1 MHSHSKHILSLVAGI
16 AIAGAILGGTA
27 LAGNTVRIDSK
38 VTMSDRPPA
47 FHGKV
52 VSDNRACEQGRR
64 VKLFNKLIGPDE
76 LLGSD
81 RTNNA
86 GRWVVALDPLS
97 SGAYYAKVIRR
108 SEGAAGTTFI
118 CKADISRTLIV
129 D

>member
-1 MHSHSKHILSLVAGI
+1 MHGTSKYVLALVAGI
-16 AIAGAILGGTA
+16 AIAGAIVGGTA

-38 VTMSDRPPA
+38 VSMSDRPPA

-52 VSDNRACEQGRR
+52 TSENQACEQGRR
-64 VKLFNKLIGPDE
+64 VRLYNKLIGPDE

-81 RTNNA
+81 QTNNA
-86 GRWVVALDPLS
+86 GRWTVELDPLS

-118 CKADISRTLIV
+118 CKADISRTLVV